1 MFIDGKEKIA
11 LVAAQVFRPVQFNAV
26 GSQPDIGIVAGND
39 DVGAETAGLVS
50 QCAEFDVPVAHD
62 AGGRGQAVQIGIG
75 KIVDDFAGEFFP

>member
-1 MFIDGKEKIA
+1 MT
-11 LVAAQVFRPVQFNAV
+11 

-62 AGGRGQAVQIGIG
+62 AV
-75 KIVDDFAGEFFP
+75 FAALSVPSEKTFAEISVYPLHIL